1 MEAQALEFK
10 PKLIIAGFSAY
21 PRELDYKRFRSIC
34 DKVGA
39 YLHSDMAHVSGLVA
53 AREAANPFEYAD
65 VVSSTTHKTLRGP
78 RSGMI
83 FARSHL
89 MEQIDQAV
97 FPASQGGPH
106 NHQVAAL
113 AAQLKYANTPEFRAY
128 IKQVKSNAKSLAKEL
143 MGRGY
148 KLMTD
153 GTDNHIILMSCV
165 DKGLTG
171 SKVENAMDAV
181 HITLNKNTILGD
193 KSAVT
198 PGGVRIGTPSITT
211 RGYVDADMKEVA
223 RFIDEG
229 FKISLDI

>member
-1 MEAQALEFK
+1 
-10 PKLIIAGFSAY
+10 
-21 PRELDYKRFRSIC
+21 
-34 DKVGA
+34 
-39 YLHSDMAHVSGLVA
+39 
-53 AREAANPFEYAD
+53 
-65 VVSSTTHKTLRGP
+65 
-78 RSGMI
+78 MI
-83 FARSHL
+83 FALTNL

-128 IKQVKSNAKSLAKEL
+128 IKQVKQNAQSLAKEL

-148 KLMTD
+148 KLMTN

-211 RGYVDADMKEVA
+211 RGYVDTDMKEVA

-229 FKISLDI
+229 FKISLDIQEKRGKKLVDFNIGLEESAEIKQLAQAVHDFSVQFAIPGFDPTKIDV